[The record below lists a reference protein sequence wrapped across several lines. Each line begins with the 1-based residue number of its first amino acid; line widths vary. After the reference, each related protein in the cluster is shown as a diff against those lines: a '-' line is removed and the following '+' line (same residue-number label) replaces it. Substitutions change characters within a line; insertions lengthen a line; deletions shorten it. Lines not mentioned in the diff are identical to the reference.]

1 MAESDV
7 VVLVG
12 VPLVK
17 SLCQRFCSANPA
29 KSSRHQATYGI
40 SEGVSGLG
48 SGGGRFASV
57 GCEACAIAVSDMM
70 GDCSCDVLR
79 FATDHSEARDS
90 GSPQRVRLCRS
101 QTM

>member
-1 MAESDV
+1 MAVVEMAESDV

-12 VPLVK
+12 VPLAK
-17 SLCQRFCSANPA
+17 SLCQRFCSQNPA
-29 KSSRHQATYGI
+29 KSSAHQTTYGI

-70 GDCSCDVLR
+70 GDCS
-79 FATDHSEARDS
+79 S
-90 GSPQRVRLCRS
+90 
-101 QTM
+101 